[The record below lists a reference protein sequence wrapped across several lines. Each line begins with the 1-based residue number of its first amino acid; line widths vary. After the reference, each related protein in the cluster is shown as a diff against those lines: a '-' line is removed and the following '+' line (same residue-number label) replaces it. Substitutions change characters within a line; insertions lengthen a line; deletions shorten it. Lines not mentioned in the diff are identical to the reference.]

1 MDLFERCHE
10 LPTVK
15 RLQQAGFHA
24 YFRVLQSGPDAEVVV
39 EGRRLVNL
47 GSNNYLGLAG
57 HPRVKQAAQDA
68 VAAWGT
74 GTTGSRL
81 LNGTS
86 DLHADLEGRLARFL
100 RRDAALFFT
109 SGYMANLGVISGL
122 AHRGDVVVV
131 DRLAHA
137 SILDGCRLSGAEIR
151 RFRHNDAR
159 DLGRVLAACAGR
171 PTLVAVDGVYSM
183 EGDLAPLPR
192 IVEACRAHGARLVL
206 DDAHGLGVL
215 GRDGRGTAEH
225 FGLED
230 EVDLVVGTTSK
241 SLPAVGGF
249 VAGDQH
255 VIDHLRC
262 SEVNRPFIFAAS
274 PPAAAVAAVR
284 EALTLIEQEPGL
296 RRRLWALTRRVQNA
310 LRGMGLDLG
319 ATASPIIPVR
329 VGSVEETFAVWK
341 QLTAAGIFVNVVL
354 PPAVPAGACLIRLS
368 LTAHLED
375 AHVERLLT
383 AMEAVAERLRGGAG
397 RVSEEAAVKKAG

>member
-1 MDLFERCHE
+1 M
-10 LPTVK
+10 
-15 RLQQAGFHA
+15 
-24 YFRVLQSGPDAEVVV
+24 
-39 EGRRLVNL
+39 
-47 GSNNYLGLAG
+47 
-57 HPRVKQAAQDA
+57 
-68 VAAWGT
+68 
-74 GTTGSRL
+74 
-81 LNGTS
+81 
-86 DLHADLEGRLARFL
+86 
-100 RRDAALFFT
+100 
-109 SGYMANLGVISGL
+109 
-122 AHRGDVVVV
+122 
-131 DRLAHA
+131 
-137 SILDGCRLSGAEIR
+137 
-151 RFRHNDAR
+151 
-159 DLGRVLAACAGR
+159 
-171 PTLVAVDGVYSM
+171 
-183 EGDLAPLPR
+183 
-192 IVEACRAHGARLVL
+192 RLVL

-375 AHVERLLT
+375 AHVDRLLA